1 MALLYCFDIKT
12 RDIDSFCFLGLLSL
26 LSDLIKA
33 FVSETSL
40 YKRTKA
46 REEIITMWPTLLI
59 LSIFALLT
67 FDATA
72 AQDPFEQE
80 VTLNVND
87 QETFSYKIKKRE
99 LGTDGTKIVITSRLE
114 QGQNVNMVVLYG
126 RQSESW
132 ILNSLDD
139 NTTTTLCH
147 EDEASNNFDTL
158 HFTLHSY
165 DGKRSVVKL
174 SAKWQDISLKL
185 KQSRKTLVS
194 GVIFNC

>member
-1 MALLYCFDIKT
+1 MGRHNNVIYVVRLIQLFEFHTC
-12 RDIDSFCFLGLLSL
+12 LLSL

-72 AQDPFEQE
+72 GQDPFEQE

-114 QGQNVNMVVLYG
+114 QGQ
-126 RQSESW
+126 
-132 ILNSLDD
+132 
-139 NTTTTLCH
+139 
-147 EDEASNNFDTL
+147 
-158 HFTLHSY
+158 
-165 DGKRSVVKL
+165 
-174 SAKWQDISLKL
+174 
-185 KQSRKTLVS
+185 
-194 GVIFNC
+194 

>member
-1 MALLYCFDIKT
+1 M
-12 RDIDSFCFLGLLSL
+12 R
-26 LSDLIKA
+26 
-33 FVSETSL
+33 
-40 YKRTKA
+40 
-46 REEIITMWPTLLI
+46 PTLLI
-59 LSIFALLT
+59 LLMVTLLT
-67 FDATA
+67 LDTIA
-72 AQDPFEQE
+72 AQNPFQQE

-87 QETFSYKIKKRE
+87 QGTFSYKIKKRE
-99 LGTDGTKIVITSRLE
+99 LGKDGTKIVITSRLE

-147 EDEASNNFDTL
+147 EDENNKFDTL

-165 DGKRSVVKL
+165 DGERSVVKL

-185 KQSRKTLVS
+185 KQSRKTLV
-194 GVIFNC
+194 IFNCFFTRKHLIYFFSFTGKSQ

>member
-99 LGTDGTKIVITSRLE
+99 LGTDGTKIVIISRLE

-126 RQSESW
+126 RQSYC
-132 ILNSLDD
+132 
-139 NTTTTLCH
+139 LC
-147 EDEASNNFDTL
+147 A
-158 HFTLHSY
+158 
-165 DGKRSVVKL
+165 
-174 SAKWQDISLKL
+174 A
-185 KQSRKTLVS
+185 
-194 GVIFNC
+194 